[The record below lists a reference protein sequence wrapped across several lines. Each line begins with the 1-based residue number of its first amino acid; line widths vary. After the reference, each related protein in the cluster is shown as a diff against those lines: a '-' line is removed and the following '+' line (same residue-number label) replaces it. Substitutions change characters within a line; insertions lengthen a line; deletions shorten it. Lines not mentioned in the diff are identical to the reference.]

1 MGKLKTKIIGIA
13 VIVTMLFGAGQVF
26 AASAI
31 PLPYNTPVTVTWG
44 GSDLYYEFI
53 APADGTYTLTLSDT
67 DDGDETWAC
76 NDVYLNGDHVA
87 HMHDE
92 GSTFTSSMAANDSL
106 VIWVNDGYY
115 AESYVFT
122 VTGDAEVSGSS
133 GSSLSPEQLR
143 TMAVQ
148 NFVETLYI
156 NVLGRTYDVTGRD
169 YWTSQIMA
177 GGSATAVVKGFIGS
191 QEFIG
196 KNVGNED
203 FVKILYKVFFNRTAS
218 SAEVANWVDALD
230 NGATRAQVISEFAAS
245 PEWASRCAYYNI
257 NI

>member
-26 AASAI
+26 AASAR
-31 PLPYNTPVTVTWG
+31 PLPYNTPVTVTWE

-67 DDGDETWAC
+67 DGGSTYAC
-76 NDVYLNGDHVA
+76 NDVYLNGEHVA
-87 HMHDE
+87 HMHNE
-92 GSTFTSSMAANDSL
+92 GSTFTGSMAANDSL
-106 VIWVNDGYY
+106 VIWVNAGGRT
-115 AESYVFT
+115 ESYVFT
-122 VTGDAEVSGSS
+122 VTGDAEVSGS

-218 SAEVANWVDALD
+218 SAEVANWVNALD

-245 PEWASRCAYYNI
+245 PEWASRCANYSI